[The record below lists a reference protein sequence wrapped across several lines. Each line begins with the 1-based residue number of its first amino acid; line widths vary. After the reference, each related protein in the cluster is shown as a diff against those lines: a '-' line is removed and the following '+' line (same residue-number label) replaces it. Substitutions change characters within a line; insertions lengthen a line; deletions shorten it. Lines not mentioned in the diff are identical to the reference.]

1 MRDCHFN
8 RRSLPP
14 SQAGIVLIIALIA
27 LAAMTLA
34 AVSLIRTMDTG
45 NTILGNLA
53 FKSDT
58 INATDE
64 AIEVGRSWLSGQ
76 TAATLASDGGSGT
89 GYYSSSLSSADLF
102 GTATI
107 GNTTD
112 DVDWDGSCT
121 SCNVHAR
128 TTDLSG
134 NPLMING
141 MPAAV
146 LVARL
151 CKNPNM
157 TVSDPNQSC
166 RTALVSTNQETQ
178 TGGSSSGGYAV
189 RSNANSLAPYY
200 KIVVRV
206 TGPRNTFSYVEAVV
220 L

>member
-1 MRDCHFN
+1 MLYRQLN
-8 RRSLPP
+8 SRSIPA
-14 SQAGIVLIIALIA
+14 SQSGVVLIIALIA

-53 FKSDT
+53 FKGDT
-58 INATDE
+58 INATDS
-64 AIEVGRSWLSGQ
+64 AIEVGRSWLASQ
-76 TAATLASDGGSGT
+76 TPATLANDGATGT
-89 GYYSSSLSSADLF
+89 GYYSSSLTGADLF

-121 SCNVHAR
+121 SCNIHAR

-134 NPLMING
+134 NPLRING
-141 MPAAV
+141 MPASV

-166 RTALVSTNQETQ
+166 RTALVSTAQETQ
-178 TGGSSSGGYAV
+178 TGGSSSGGYAI

-206 TGPRNTFSYVEAVV
+206 TGPRNTLSYVEAVV